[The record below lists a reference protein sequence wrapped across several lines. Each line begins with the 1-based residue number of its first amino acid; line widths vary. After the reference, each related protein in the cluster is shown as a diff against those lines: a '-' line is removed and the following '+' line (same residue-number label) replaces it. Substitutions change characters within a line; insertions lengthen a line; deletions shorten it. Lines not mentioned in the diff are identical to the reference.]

1 MTLVNVFAFSA
12 VGETAQGNKTC
23 KLIKLLSLVE
33 KLEMLA
39 GLGVDLMIILILLI
53 ARGHG

>member
-1 MTLVNVFAFSA
+1 MNVFAFSV
-12 VGETAQGNKTC
+12 VGETAQGNRTC

-33 KLEMLA
+33 KLEVLA
-39 GLGVDLMIILILLI
+39 GLGIDLIIILIFLI